1 MKETGSCKFNDI
13 FKDNEKP
20 SLFIIW
26 QIIFITS
33 TGYQEK
39 VKVKSIN
46 NNKIDKMTC
55 GHNTKLKQE
64 KMPREKTVGGL

>member
-33 TGYQEK
+33 TGYQVESKGEK
-39 VKVKSIN
+39 HQQQQN
-46 NNKIDKMTC
+46 
-55 GHNTKLKQE
+55 
-64 KMPREKTVGGL
+64 

>member
-33 TGYQEK
+33 TGYQVESKGEK
-39 VKVKSIN
+39 HQQQKKL
-46 NNKIDKMTC
+46 
-55 GHNTKLKQE
+55 TK
-64 KMPREKTVGGL
+64 